1 MKRQFSQAHI
11 VRYDECDCDGC
22 LTPSAFLRYMQDI
35 AALDSED
42 AQLEGQGYWVVRRTV
57 IAFAAPVPIHTR
69 LQLRT
74 YGIGF
79 TRITAQR
86 GYEAHLAEDIS
97 GDPIITARTIWVYLD
112 PRGRPIRLP
121 ERTGEI
127 WLPDGPLPLQAEEP
141 FPALPE
147 SPPESTRAVVRFS
160 DIDLMRHLNNASAV
174 EMLDNAAW
182 EVYARVGVT
191 PDTARFRLLGYDID
205 YLDSP
210 RFGEELTIQTWLEP
224 SQTAGQEGT
233 RLQLITRAGTVMV
246 RARSRWLREKD

>member
-11 VRYDECDCDGC
+11 VRYDECDCNGY
-22 LTPSAFLRYMQDI
+22 LTPGAFLRYMQDI

-42 AQLEGQGYWVVRRTV
+42 AQLEGPGCWVVRRTV
-57 IAFAAPVPIHTR
+57 ISFAAPVPIHTR

-86 GYEAHLAEDIS
+86 GYEAHLAENIS
-97 GDPIITARTIWVYLD
+97 GEPIISARTIWVYLD

-141 FPALPE
+141 FPTLPE
-147 SPPESTRAVVRFS
+147 RSPESTNAVVRFS

-174 EMLDNAAW
+174 EMLDNTAW
-182 EVYARVGVT
+182 EVYARLGIT
-191 PDTARFRLLGYDID
+191 PDTARFRLRDYDID

-224 SQTAGQEGT
+224 SHAPGQEAS

-246 RARSRWLREKD
+246 RARSLWLLEED